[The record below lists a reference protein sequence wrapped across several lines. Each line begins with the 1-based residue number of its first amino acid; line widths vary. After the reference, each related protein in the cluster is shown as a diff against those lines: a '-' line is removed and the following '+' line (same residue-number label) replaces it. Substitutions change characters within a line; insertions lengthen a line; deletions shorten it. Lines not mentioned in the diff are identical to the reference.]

1 LKRLRLMLK
10 HAENQAVI
18 RKYANRRLY
27 DTSASRYVTI
37 DDLSMMVKDNI
48 DFRVVDA
55 TNGQD
60 ITRVTLIQ
68 IILEIESEGQGLLP
82 ISVLRQL
89 IQVYG
94 NDMAPIA
101 SRYLER
107 TMDAF
112 FTHQGSAEDALGASL
127 DNILNGAN
135 TPNDDHLRLIRT
147 EFDQLKAKLDRLG

>member
-1 LKRLRLMLK
+1 MLK

-68 IILEIESEGQGLLP
+68 IILEVESEGHGLLP

-94 NDMAPIA
+94 DRMAPIV

-112 FTHQGSAEDALGASL
+112 FNHKGSAEDALGASL
-127 DNILNGAN
+127 DNILSGAN
-135 TPNDDHLRLIRT
+135 SPNADHLRIIRT